1 MMMMMITQK
10 SFVDF
15 ARPSQPPND
24 NTPIKEEDKEP
35 LTMEVVT
42 MNKFMTSHLTITKAI
57 K

>member
-1 MMMMMITQK
+1 MMMMITQK